1 MGGGLME
8 LVAKGAQDIYLT
20 GNPNV
25 TYFKSIFKRHTN
37 FSIESIQ
44 QSFTGDL
51 TFGKRINC
59 TIKRTGDLLAG
70 ISLEIDLPAIS
81 GKRTG
86 TIMKWTNSI
95 GHSIINTVEIEI
107 GGQIIDRQY
116 GEWMEIW
123 SELTISGGHL
133 NGFNTMIGKSV
144 NEQAVDANKK
154 VKLII
159 PLQFWFCRNIG
170 LAIPLVA
177 LQYHE
182 VKLYLDLKPFEQC
195 WKKEVKR
202 YYVET
207 NSSNQNKVD
216 IVSGEGEFPYETV
229 FKTEDVFAN
238 QKFYWEIDGKEEIV
252 STSLGGSVTEAT
264 QITLS
269 SNTIAGR
276 KGYAYL
282 QTDEPDK
289 EYVIEDIRIFCEYIF
304 LDTNERKYFAQT
316 QHIYLIEQLQFNGN
330 SSYLLSQESSKVQ
343 LEFNHPCKEL
353 FWVSQMDLSKTFNHN
368 FNFSDKIDISYGD
381 NPIVDCLLHI
391 NGQERFSVRN
401 ANHFRYEI
409 PYRRHTRIPENF
421 IYVYSFSLKPEQLQ
435 PSGTCNFSR
444 LDSSELIFNFKSKLL
459 ASKVRVY
466 ALSYNILNVKN
477 GMGGVAYSN

>member
-20 GNPNV
+20 GKPNV

-51 TFGKRINC
+51 NFGKRITC

-70 ISLEIDLPAIS
+70 ISIEIDLPAM
-81 GKRTG
+81 TG
-86 TIMKWTNSI
+86 SRGSVLKWTNSI
-95 GHSIINTVEIEI
+95 GHSIMNQIELEI

-123 SELTISGGHL
+123 SELTTEGGHL
-133 NGFNTMIGKSV
+133 DGFKTMIGKSV
-144 NEQAVDANKK
+144 TQQGVNANEK
-154 VKLII
+154 VKLIV

-182 VKLYLDLKPFEQC
+182 VKLYLDLKPFDQC

-207 NSSNQNKVD
+207 NSSNQDRVD
-216 IVSGEGEFPYETV
+216 IVSGGTVPYETD
-229 FKTEDVFAN
+229 FKVADVFAN
-238 QKFYWEIDGKEEIV
+238 QKFYWEIDGKEETV
-252 STSLGGSVTEAT
+252 SSRNSGT

-269 SNTIAGR
+269 ANTVAGR

-282 QTDEPDK
+282 QTDKPDK
-289 EYVIEDIRIFCEYIF
+289 EYAIEDIRIYCEYIF
-304 LDTNERKYFAQT
+304 LDTNERKYFAQN
-316 QHIYLIEQLQFNGN
+316 QHIYLIEQLQYNGN
-330 SSYLLSQESSKVQ
+330 TSYRLSQDSSKVQ

-353 FWVSQMDLSKTFNHN
+353 FWVSQMDLAKTFNHN
-368 FNFSDKIDISYGD
+368 LNFSDKIDITYGD

-401 ANHFRYEI
+401 ANHFRLEI
-409 PYRRHTRIPENF
+409 PFRRHTRIPENF
-421 IYVYSFSLKPEQLQ
+421 IYVYSFSLKPEQSQ

-444 LDSSELIFNFKSKLL
+444 LDSSELIVNFKNGLV
-459 ASKVRVY
+459 ASKFRVY

>member
-1 MGGGLME
+1 ME

-37 FSIESIQ
+37 FSIESIE
-44 QSFTGDL
+44 QSFTSGDQN
-51 TFGKRINC
+51 FGKRITS
-59 TIKRTGDLLAG
+59 TIKRTGDLLSG

-81 GKRTG
+81 GKRAG
-86 TIMKWTNSI
+86 TVMKWTNSI
-95 GHSIINTVEIEI
+95 GHSILNSIELEI

-123 SELTISGGHL
+123 SELTLQGGHL
-133 NGFNTMIGKSV
+133 DGYKTMIGKNV
-144 NEQAVDANKK
+144 NSQGVDANKE

-170 LAIPLVA
+170 LAIPLVS

-182 VKLYLDLKPFEQC
+182 VKIHIDLKSFDEC

-207 NSSNQNKVD
+207 NDSNQNRVN
-216 IVSGEGEFPYETV
+216 IASGGEQPIESE
-229 FKTEDVFAN
+229 FKADDVFAN
-238 QKFYWEIDGKEEIV
+238 QKFYWEIDGKELIVSSRNSASEIV
-252 STSLGGSVTEAT
+252 
-264 QITLS
+264 LS
-269 SNTIAGR
+269 ANTVAGR

-282 QTDEPDK
+282 QMDEPDK
-289 EYVIEDIRIFCEYIF
+289 EYAIKNIRIFCEYIF
-304 LDTNERKYFAQT
+304 LDTNERKYFAQN
-316 QHIYLIEQLQFNGN
+316 QHIYLIEQVQFNGN
-330 SSYLLSQESSKVQ
+330 SSYIFSQDSSKIE

-353 FWVSQMDLSKTFNHN
+353 FWVAQMDIAKKFNNH
-368 FNFSDKIDISYGD
+368 FNFSDKIDIATHGD
-381 NPIVDCLLHI
+381 NPMVDCILNI

-421 IYVYSFSLKPEQLQ
+421 IYIYSFSLKPEQSQ

-444 LDSSELIFNFKSKLL
+444 LDSSELVMNFKRELTDSKI
-459 ASKVRVY
+459 RVY
-466 ALSYNILNVKN
+466 ALNYNILNVKN
-477 GMGGVAYSN
+477 GMGGLAYSN